1 MDLSR
6 RELLVAIAM
15 LGLAGCSSKSKASDP
30 DEVDKEKAEQT
41 AEKPED
47 EAPKEEAPK
56 EEKETET
63 SDDKPEKDTQ
73 ETEAVYDEDKLL
85 AVFRCDIRHGV
96 FGDWEGYTA
105 NTTDFSDSY
114 AQVSADGNLN
124 FFINGV
130 TFNGKCSL
138 GEETTTQ
145 YSGQSDY
152 PARRVLINGEEYAT
166 VGAVDFEAFRVDDYL
181 LIDMTTQEDT
191 PEHKGTV
198 FANFYLWDES
208 AFAEE

>member
-1 MDLSR
+1 MNLSR
-6 RELLVAIAM
+6 RELLMAIAM
-15 LGLAGCSSKSKASDP
+15 LGLSACSSKSKASDP
-30 DEVDKEKAEQT
+30 DEADEKKAEQSPK
-41 AEKPED
+41 EQED
-47 EAPKEEAPK
+47 EASKEEVPK
-56 EEKETET
+56 EEKV
-63 SDDKPEKDTQ
+63 DDKPEEDTK

-85 AVFRCDIRHGV
+85 AVFRCDLRHGV
-96 FGDWEGYTA
+96 FGDWESHTA

-124 FFINGV
+124 FHINGV
-130 TFNGKCSL
+130 TFNGKCAL

-152 PARRVLINGEEYAT
+152 PARRVLINGEKYAT
-166 VGAVDFEAFRVDDYL
+166 VGSVDFEAFRVDDYL
-181 LIDMTTQEDT
+181 LVDMTTQEDT
-191 PEHKGTV
+191 PEHKGIV

>member
-1 MDLSR
+1 MNLSR

-15 LGLAGCSSKSKASDP
+15 LGLSACSSKSKASDP
-30 DEVDKEKAEQT
+30 DESDKEKTEQT
-41 AEKPED
+41 PEKQED
-47 EAPKEEAPK
+47 ETQKEGSQK
-56 EEKETET
+56 EEKA
-63 SDDKPEKDTQ
+63 DDKPEESTK

-96 FGDWEGYTA
+96 FGDWEGHTA
-105 NTTDFSDSY
+105 DTTDFSDSY

-124 FFINGV
+124 FHINGV
-130 TFNGKCSL
+130 TFNGKCAL

-145 YSGQSDY
+145 YGGQSDY
-152 PARRVLINGEEYAT
+152 PARRVLINGEKYAT
-166 VGAVDFEAFRVDDYL
+166 VGSVDFEAFRVDDYL
-181 LIDMTTQEDT
+181 LVDMTTQEDT
-191 PEHKGTV
+191 PEHKGIV